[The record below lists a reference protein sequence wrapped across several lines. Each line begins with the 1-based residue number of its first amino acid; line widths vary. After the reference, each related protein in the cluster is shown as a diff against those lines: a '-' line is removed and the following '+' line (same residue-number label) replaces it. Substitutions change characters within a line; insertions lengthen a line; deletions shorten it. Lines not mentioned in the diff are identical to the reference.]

1 MWSSDCL
8 PIVSLQPWIW
18 NRHCWTAKLSY
29 LYLATGA
36 RLGFLWL
43 EILFP
48 GFPSFVSPSTWR
60 VSWFPRT
67 SLHLSLSLSLLVSQ
81 PLWTASGVRLSR
93 CLSSL
98 KWLHLFPAMTG
109 GLSILGGVVWLS
121 ECLSLRV
128 FLHVSPILASGSA
141 VRMSPLCFDLAAIIF
156 PYHLSSDSS
165 VSQLM
170 CLHQSALQ
178 WWCLILSL
186 FLTICFPLHLSP
198 HSYVSPSGRC
208 PVLISSRFHLWLTLI
223 PVLFSHYVLLL
234 SQLLHQHRPQI
245 AIRWKNVSCDSCC
258 SHLRW
263 TKHCQHQELL
273 KPQTCTQAL
282 Q

>member
-1 MWSSDCL
+1 MVFRLSSTCIPSALNLKPSLLDCKAELLVSGYWCPTRISLVRDLVSGFPFICL
-8 PIVSLQPWIW
+8 PF
-18 NRHCWTAKLSY
+18 Y
-29 LYLATGA
+29 LK
-36 RLGFLWL
+36 GFV
-43 EILFP
+43 
-48 GFPSFVSPSTWR
+48 VSPYL
-60 VSWFPRT
+60 P
-67 SLHLSLSLSLLVSQ
+67 SLVSLSLLVSQ

-121 ECLSLRV
+121 ECLSSRV

-178 WWCLILSL
+178 W
-186 FLTICFPLHLSP
+186 
-198 HSYVSPSGRC
+198 
-208 PVLISSRFHLWLTLI
+208 
-223 PVLFSHYVLLL
+223 
-234 SQLLHQHRPQI
+234 
-245 AIRWKNVSCDSCC
+245 
-258 SHLRW
+258 
-263 TKHCQHQELL
+263 
-273 KPQTCTQAL
+273 
-282 Q
+282 